1 MYKINKISIIF
12 SFLIVILFIF
22 LYSKLQSNL
31 FYKIETNNM
40 KEKTQINYFNK
51 ITDNIDKNYKLIV
64 DSSREVK
71 SQDKEWRLEI
81 SSINLKAKI
90 SEGTDSKTLN
100 KYIGHFENTKKEN
113 GNIGLAAHNRG
124 YKVNYFK
131 NIKNLN
137 IGDRIF
143 YFFDGKKYIYEV
155 YEKRIILDT
164 DWSVFDNKKN
174 ELTLIT
180 CVENKEE
187 YRRCV
192 KASLLDT
199 DENI

>member
-1 MYKINKISIIF
+1 MYKINKVSIIF
-12 SFLIVILFIF
+12 SFLIAILFIF

>member
-1 MYKINKISIIF
+1 
-12 SFLIVILFIF
+12 
-22 LYSKLQSNL
+22 
-31 FYKIETNNM
+31 M

-64 DSSREVK
+64 DSNREVK

-131 NIKNLN
+131 NIK
-137 IGDRIF
+137 I
-143 YFFDGKKYIYEV
+143 
-155 YEKRIILDT
+155 
-164 DWSVFDNKKN
+164 
-174 ELTLIT
+174 
-180 CVENKEE
+180 
-187 YRRCV
+187 
-192 KASLLDT
+192 
-199 DENI
+199 